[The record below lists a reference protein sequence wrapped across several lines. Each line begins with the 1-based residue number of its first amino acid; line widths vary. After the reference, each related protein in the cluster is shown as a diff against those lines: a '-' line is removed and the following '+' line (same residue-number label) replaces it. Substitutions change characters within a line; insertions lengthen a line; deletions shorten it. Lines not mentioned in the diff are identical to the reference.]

1 MLAMRTLAFVI
12 PLLIL
17 PLCVSAQSVKQQ
29 SDMALEVFQMTQS
42 MDELIGLLKEERTQ
56 NDRGAE
62 LQKLEI
68 AVTYL
73 NFRSR
78 RIEAKEQEL
87 NEKRQSRDRMQEL
100 VAKIEDDPEQWERF
114 DKNADSGPIPSSFEE
129 RPSEYRLKMLK
140 ERIDKQDTE
149 VVKLE
154 AEIMDLSRE
163 LADFETFVQKNLE
176 LIK

>member
-1 MLAMRTLAFVI
+1 MLKEDRT
-12 PLLIL
+12 
-17 PLCVSAQSVKQQ
+17 Q
-29 SDMALEVFQMTQS
+29 SDRA
-42 MDELIGLLKEERTQ
+42 
-56 NDRGAE
+56 AE

-68 AVTYL
+68 AITYL

-114 DKNADSGPIPSSFEE
+114 DKNADSSPIPSSFEE

-163 LADFETFVQKNLE
+163 LADFETFVQKHLE
-176 LIK
+176 LKPYTIFDNHNSFEYTLGRKSWFAPTLFQKKDFLPITI